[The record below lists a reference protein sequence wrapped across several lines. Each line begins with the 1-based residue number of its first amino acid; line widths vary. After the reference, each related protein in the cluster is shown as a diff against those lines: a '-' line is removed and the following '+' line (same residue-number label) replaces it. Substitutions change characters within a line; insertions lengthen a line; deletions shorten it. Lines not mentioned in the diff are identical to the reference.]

1 MRATMRPRIWSA
13 AFSATMMV
21 GALVF
26 DDGTRGI
33 TDASA
38 MRRPGRPI
46 TARSGVTTLV
56 GSEAGPMRHVPTG
69 W

>member
-1 MRATMRPRIWSA
+1 MRPRMWSA

-38 MRRPGRPI
+38 MRSPARPMS
-46 TARSGVTTLV
+46 ARSGVTTLI
-56 GSEAGPMRHVPTG
+56 GSVAGPMRQVPTG
-69 W
+69 

>member
-1 MRATMRPRIWSA
+1 MRPRMWSA
-13 AFSATMMV
+13 AFSATMMA

-33 TDASA
+33 TEASA
-38 MRRPGRPI
+38 TRSPAKPI
-46 TARSGVTTLV
+46 TARSGVTTLI
-56 GSEAGPMRHVPTG
+56 GSDPGPMRQVPTG